1 MSKYNVMCVSIILS
15 FVFVF
20 FFSCSKT
27 TILNKAI
34 SIQGRKESKES
45 RTFTPRDTTDTTRHE
60 ITFGPTVIGWE
71 LVDVEALPQEVVE

>member
-1 MSKYNVMCVSIILS
+1 MCVSIMLS

-27 TILNKAI
+27 TVLNKAL
-34 SIQGRKESKES
+34 SIQGPRETKES
-45 RTFTPRDTTDTTRHE
+45 RTFTPKDTTDTMRHE

-71 LVDVEALPQEVVE
+71 VIDVEIE